1 MEKITKTILP
11 KVIRKRP
18 ANSFKGTYGKIV
30 LIGGSQNFGGAIIMA
45 SLAAVYSGA
54 GLVTTVTNPT
64 NQSSLHDWLPEAMF
78 VDDNEFEKAE
88 PIISAAN
95 VVVIGPGLGTS
106 DQALTLL
113 KKTFALAKTGQ
124 VFVIDGSALTLIAN
138 NKLSLP
144 KEPLNV
150 LTPHQMEWQRVSGI
164 KIADQ
169 TAAASLAAAKKLN
182 AIVVV
187 KSHRTQVCV
196 NDQVYENTG
205 GTPAQATGGMGD
217 TLAGLI
223 GGFTAQFE
231 NKAQA
236 VLAAVYTHSAIADEL
251 ARKQYVVLPH
261 QISEALPEFMF
272 KNQARGTITG

>member
-78 VDDNEFEKAE
+78 VDDNDFEKAK
-88 PIISAAN
+88 PIISAAK

-124 VFVIDGSALTLIAN
+124 VFVIDGSALTLIAS

-164 KIADQ
+164 KITDQ
-169 TAAASLAAAKKLN
+169 TATANLAAAKKLK

-196 NDQVYENTG
+196 SDQVYENTE

-272 KNQARGTITG
+272 KNQECGTING

>member
-78 VDDNEFEKAE
+78 VDDNDFEKAK

-124 VFVIDGSALTLIAN
+124 VFIIDGSALTLIAS

-164 KIADQ
+164 KITDQ
-169 TAAASLAAAKKLN
+169 TATANLAAAKKLK

-196 NDQVYENTG
+196 SDQVYENTE

-272 KNQARGTITG
+272 KNQECGTING